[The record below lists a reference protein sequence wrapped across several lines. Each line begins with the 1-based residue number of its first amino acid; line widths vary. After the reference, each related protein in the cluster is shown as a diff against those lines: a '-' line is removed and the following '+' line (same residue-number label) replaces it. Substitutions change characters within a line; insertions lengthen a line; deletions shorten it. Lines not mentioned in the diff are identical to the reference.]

1 MSHGRVYVGWGLAAL
16 LAGCDASSGSAADR
30 ATAIPARLPATVEGV
45 LAADVSEGD
54 VDARGYAEFNTGSLT
69 VGREE
74 LLVEVSGRVLR
85 DADIPP
91 EGGAMP
97 VRATLGSKKQEYGAD
112 FYTITA
118 LERID

>member
-1 MSHGRVYVGWGLAAL
+1 MSHGRVLAGWGLAAAI
-16 LAGCDASSGSAADR
+16 AGCGASVGDVPD
-30 ATAIPARLPATVEGV
+30 ATAPIPARLPATVEGV

-54 VDARGYAEFNTGSLT
+54 VDARGYSEFNTGSLT
-69 VGREE
+69 VGRDE

-85 DADIPP
+85 AADIPP
-91 EGGAMP
+91 GGRAMP
-97 VRATLGSKKQEYGAD
+97 VRATLGSKKNEYGAD